1 MKIKSIRM
9 KNFRSFKDCEVEF
22 GNFTSLVGANGA
34 GKSTVLYALNIFFR
48 ETDGSPTNVSDL
60 DEEDFH
66 ARNTQ
71 EPIEITVTF
80 DDLSDNALKVFSNYA
95 RQGVLVVTAKATF
108 DLQSRT
114 ATVRQF
120 GQRLGMERF
129 RKFFE
134 MYGDSKPAADLK
146 EEYDQLRTEFTDLPV
161 ERVKEACRNALQAYE
176 LNHPDQCNLIP
187 SEDQFYGVSR
197 GSNRLAQ
204 FIQWVYLPAVKD
216 ATKEK
221 EEGKNTALG
230 KILART
236 VRAKVNFESEISK
249 IRDEASEK
257 YRQLIGTQQSVLDEI
272 SATLTTRLKEWAHP
286 NANARIAWKE
296 DAKKPVQIEDPIAR
310 LFAGEGEF
318 EGDIARFGHG
328 LQRSY
333 LLALL
338 QELANADDE
347 NAPKLI
353 LGCEEP
359 ELYQHPPQAR
369 HLSHVLRTLS
379 ERNSQVVVSTHS
391 PYFVA
396 GDHFESVRL
405 IRQDSLEKCSTVSSV
420 SSKRVSERIAEVTG
434 EAETP
439 IDAQIALLHQI
450 LQPNISEIFFAPKI
464 ILVEGLEDVAHIT
477 SWLVLNDRWDKY
489 RHSRCH
495 IVPSNGKSHLIT
507 PLLIAQEL
515 GILTF
520 VIFDADSN
528 ITKQDQK
535 SQHEKDNKTL
545 LKLLNGDDN
554 EPFPSTTVW
563 GSKYTMW
570 DTNLGRVLKLEVEE
584 IKQGIWDQTYSTATK
599 GLGGPAGSYGKNTMH
614 IGNHLTLLKKNGI
627 DIPSLTRLCDLIVD
641 F

>member
-1 MKIKSIRM
+1 M

-48 ETDGSPTNVSDL
+48 ETDGSPTNVSEL

-66 ARNTQ
+66 NRNVE

-80 DDLSDNALKVFSNYA
+80 DDLSEQALEVFSDYA
-95 RQGVLVVTAKATF
+95 RQGILVITAKATF
-108 DLQSRT
+108 DPQSRT
-114 ATVRQF
+114 ATVRQL
-120 GQRLGMERF
+120 GQRLGMEEF
-129 RKFFE
+129 KKFFE
-134 MYGDSKPAADLK
+134 MYGDSKPAAELK
-146 EEYDQLRTEFTDLPV
+146 AEYDRLRIEFSELTSERSKDAYRDALRT
-161 ERVKEACRNALQAYE
+161 YE
-176 LNHPDQCNLIP
+176 TSHPAECILIP

-216 ATKEK
+216 ATKERD
-221 EEGKNTALG
+221 EGKNTALG

-236 VRAKVNFESEISK
+236 VRTKINFETEIGK

-257 YRQLIGTQQSVLDEI
+257 YRILIGDQQSVLDDI
-272 SATLTTRLKEWAHP
+272 SDALTIRLREWAHP
-286 NANARIAWKE
+286 DAKARIAWKQ

-369 HLSHVLRTLS
+369 HLSHVLHMLS
-379 ERNSQVVVSTHS
+379 ERNSQVIVSTHS
-391 PYFVA
+391 PYFVV
-396 GDHFESVRL
+396 GIHFESVRL
-405 IRQDSLEKCSTVSSV
+405 IRQNVSTKFATVSSIK
-420 SSKRVSERIAEVTG
+420 SRKISERIAEITG
-434 EAETP
+434 EPEP
-439 IDAQIALLHQI
+439 PVNAQIASLHQL
-450 LQPNISEIFFAPKI
+450 LQPNVSEIFFAPKV
-464 ILVEGLEDVAHIT
+464 ILVEGLEDMAYIT
-477 SWLVLNDRWDKY
+477 SWLVLRDQWYKY
-489 RHSRCH
+489 RQSRWH
-495 IVPSNGKSHLIT
+495 IVPTNAKSNLMT
-507 PLLIAQEL
+507 PLIMAQEL
-515 GILTF
+515 GIPTF
-520 VIFDADSN
+520 VIFDADGN
-528 ITKQDQK
+528 KTAHTKR
-535 SQHEKDNKTL
+535 HEKDNKAL
-545 LKLLNGDDN
+545 LTLLNGNSN
-554 EPFPSTTVW
+554 EPFPDSTVW
-563 GSKYTMW
+563 H
-570 DTNLGRVLKLEVEE
+570 TNFVVWSHNFGHTLRSEVET
-584 IKQGIWDQTYSTATK
+584 IQHGLWDQTYTETTK
-599 GLGGPAGSYGKNTMH
+599 DLGIDDASGQHAKNIVH
-614 IGNHLTLLKKNGI
+614 IGNHLTLLKQKGI
-627 DIPSLTRLCDLIVD
+627 DIPSLTKLCDTILD